1 MEEVF
6 GEYFVDLKHFIN
18 CFMEMIMTIYLSKK
32 SILLVSRVPQ
42 TVFPR
47 PVLSGL
53 GQDFSVDTFLLSVV
67 RLGTDIKG

>member
-32 SILLVSRVPQ
+32 SILLVSRGSPDGVPK
-42 TVFPR
+42 TGPDRIGSRFFGRYLFIVGSPSR
-47 PVLSGL
+47 
-53 GQDFSVDTFLLSVV
+53 D
-67 RLGTDIKG
+67 RY